1 MLKKSLIAIAVLAIA
16 LPAVAGDLKVHS
28 WATQYVASTVN
39 TDIHVIM
46 DIGYY
51 IHIVNQ
57 DDIEVSQ
64 FDGIED
70 ESPYSTYWGCNLTDI
85 VTNFNAH
92 VTMKVSQVGN
102 LGGDD
107 VEWTGYFVPAIW
119 SASDALAQYLHKT
132 SSLDVNNTTVST
144 LICVLG
150 TDFDLTGLPG
160 GSTDV
165 HVATVD
171 FEVIPN

>member
-16 LPAVAGDLKVHS
+16 LPAVAGDFKTHS
-28 WATQYVASTVN
+28 WQTTYVAETVN
-39 TDIHVIM
+39 TDIKVIM
-46 DIGYY
+46 DVGYY

-64 FDGIED
+64 FDGLAPD
-70 ESPYSTYWGCNLTDI
+70 ESPYNTYWGCNLTDI
-85 VTNFNAH
+85 ISNFDAH
-92 VTMKVSQVGN
+92 ITMKVTDEGKVGP
-102 LGGDD
+102 D
-107 VEWTGYFVPAIW
+107 VAWKGYFVPAVYDGT
-119 SASDALAQYLHKT
+119 SAINQYNHKT
-132 SSLDVNNTTVST
+132 DSLNVNNTTVST

-150 TDFDLTGLPG
+150 TDVDLTGLPG

-171 FEVIPN
+171 FTVIPN